1 MMTYSFHPPLHPY
14 HRLSAPSPSWIR
26 EGGRKSE
33 LNGRAPR
40 PQTTHTTAKHTILC
54 NRGCTSRGRGWV
66 GGCTLLALPEPLLA
80 GFAVAG
86 ARSRPCFLWR
96 CPPRLPPS
104 ITQRPTMSASLRPPP
119 GPSGAQHKRP
129 VVGQQPRQ
137 QASLWV
143 THNLAI
149 SFVWPA
155 DPCWKPACAC
165 PTRVGAPAGLSS
177 IAPQGREPPPPW
189 TCMPFR

>member
-1 MMTYSFHPPLHPY
+1 MMTYSFHPPLHPS

-26 EGGRKSE
+26 EGGRKNE
-33 LNGRAPR
+33 LNGHAPEAYHPLQRRMYLTGQRVGGWMHSVSLARAPACWLCSGRRQKSALLPVEMSPR
-40 PQTTHTTAKHTILC
+40 P
-54 NRGCTSRGRGWV
+54 
-66 GGCTLLALPEPLLA
+66 
-80 GFAVAG
+80 
-86 ARSRPCFLWR
+86 
-96 CPPRLPPS
+96 PPS

-119 GPSGAQHKRP
+119 GPPGAQHKRP

-149 SFVWPA
+149 SFVWSA

-165 PTRVGAPAGLSS
+165 PTRVGALAGLSS
-177 IAPQGREPPPPW
+177 ITPRGREPPPPW